1 MKQNCKCRNASTFE
15 IKSQRSIASSFF
27 FLHTQQKEEK
37 ELMIFKEKYN

>member
-15 IKSQRSIASSFF
+15 IKIQRSIASSFL

-37 ELMIFKEKYN
+37 RVNDIQRKV